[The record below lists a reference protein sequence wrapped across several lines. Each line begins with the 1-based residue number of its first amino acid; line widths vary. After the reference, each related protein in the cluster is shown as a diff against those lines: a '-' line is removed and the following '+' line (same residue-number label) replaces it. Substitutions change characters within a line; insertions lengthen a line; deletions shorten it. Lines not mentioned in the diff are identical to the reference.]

1 MVSDM
6 SLEQME
12 ATVRGLRGQRAIT
25 RQVFRSELF
34 GEGGAALDLPRLPI
48 L

>member
-1 MVSDM
+1 M

-12 ATVRGLRGQRAIT
+12 AAAGGLRAQRDIP

-34 GEGGAALDLPRLPI
+34 GADGAALDLPRLPI

>member
-1 MVSDM
+1 MTSDM

-12 ATVRGLRGQRAIT
+12 AAVRGLREQRDIA
-25 RQVFRSELF
+25 RPVFRSELF
-34 GEGGAALDLPRLPI
+34 GKDGAALDLPRLPI